1 MTGSSPCENNNGFC
15 VNATCVPNGDTKST
29 CKCPGRYP
37 GAVNDGRMCRVDN
50 RQCQSG
56 QFTCIY
62 GKKPCISKRYTCDTD
77 CDCEDCSDE
86 DPTYC
91 GTFFYFVLLSL
102 QFSPNSLQFMNFIL
116 AFLSQS
122 LGEIILIMLHCQIPD
137 LSSDF

>member
-50 RQCQSG
+50 RQCRSG

-91 GTFFYFVLLSL
+91 GTFFLLC
-102 QFSPNSLQFMNFIL
+102 FTFTAVFTK
-116 AFLSQS
+116 
-122 LGEIILIMLHCQIPD
+122 
-137 LSSDF
+137 LSSVYELYFSISVPEFG